1 VDRIWRKL
9 KISVW
14 PRRSQLGELWIS
26 PLLVVQWVRDRPCL
40 VSSKPPYVPFYPLRI
55 TTDVQIILAE
65 VFFQKGMPLQ
75 GWLLAGTAPRLIKSL
90 ELGNRNHGFKRYK
103 EPMLP
108 PPKTAIEREERIAT
122 VWMAHIQDSG
132 FALNSYWSQ
141 SMDWRELKCGLPT
154 STVEFRKKVYSSGV
168 SWVKLTNRIQRRCWR
183 THKLHS
189 HRTSSPSKSAD

>member
-1 VDRIWRKL
+1 MKKS
-9 KISVW
+9 KILVW
-14 PRRSQLGELWIS
+14 LRHLQLGGPWIN
-26 PLLVVQWVRDRPCL
+26 LLLHVRWARDRLCL
-40 VSSKPPYVPFYPLRI
+40 VSFKLPYVPLQSLLAM
-55 TTDVQIILAE
+55 TDVQIILAE

-141 SMDWRELKCGLPT
+141 SMDWKELKCGLPT
-154 STVEFRKKVYSSGV
+154 STIEFRKKVCSF
-168 SWVKLTNRIQRRCWR
+168 N
-183 THKLHS
+183 
-189 HRTSSPSKSAD
+189 SA

>member
-1 VDRIWRKL
+1 MSPSSS
-9 KISVW
+9 SVM
-14 PRRSQLGELWIS
+14 
-26 PLLVVQWVRDRPCL
+26 
-40 VSSKPPYVPFYPLRI
+40 
-55 TTDVQIILAE
+55 TDVQIILAE

-141 SMDWRELKCGLPT
+141 SMDWKELKCGLPT
-154 STVEFRKKVYSSGV
+154 SNVEFRKKVHSFYLL
-168 SWVKLTNRIQRRCWR
+168 WVKLIDRTQRQCWR
-183 THKLHS
+183 TPKLHL
-189 HRTSSPSKSAD
+189 HRTS

>member
-1 VDRIWRKL
+1 M
-9 KISVW
+9 
-14 PRRSQLGELWIS
+14 
-26 PLLVVQWVRDRPCL
+26 
-40 VSSKPPYVPFYPLRI
+40 
-55 TTDVQIILAE
+55 TDVQIILAE

-141 SMDWRELKCGLPT
+141 SMDWKELKCGLPT
-154 STVEFRKKVYSSGV
+154 STVEFRKKVHPFYLL
-168 SWVKLTNRIQRRCWR
+168 WVKLIDRTQRRCWR
-183 THKLHS
+183 TPKLHS
-189 HRTSSPSKSAD
+189 HRTS

>member
-1 VDRIWRKL
+1 M
-9 KISVW
+9 
-14 PRRSQLGELWIS
+14 
-26 PLLVVQWVRDRPCL
+26 
-40 VSSKPPYVPFYPLRI
+40 
-55 TTDVQIILAE
+55 TDVQIILAE

-141 SMDWRELKCGLPT
+141 SMDWKELKCGLPT
-154 STVEFRKKVYSSGV
+154 STVEFRKKVHSLSLCLRSS
-168 SWVKLTNRIQRRCWR
+168 
-183 THKLHS
+183 
-189 HRTSSPSKSAD
+189 